1 MAQDGPDR
9 EGCCGAARRRETG
22 SVLTVGHRFS
32 RVVTFDEAAIR
43 AFAEAAGDGNPLHH
57 DAEFARA
64 SRFGGIIASGTHHGA
79 LMMGLVATELTRFGA
94 GVGLE
99 FGLSFRKPLPA
110 GATMRLEWAVT
121 AAEPAPRMGGT
132 IAHLAGTVT
141 DVASG
146 VVVMTTTGKC
156 LMLDPAPTAAGEARG

>member
-1 MAQDGPDR
+1 M
-9 EGCCGAARRRETG
+9 
-22 SVLTVGHRFS
+22 LTVGHHFS
-32 RVVTFDEAAIR
+32 RTVTFDEASIR
-43 AFAEAAGDGNPLHH
+43 AFAQAAGDENPLHH
-57 DAEFARA
+57 DAAFAAA

-110 GATMRLEWAVT
+110 GSTMRLEWEVT
-121 AAEPAPRMGGT
+121 AAAPAPRLGGT
-132 IAHLAGTVT
+132 IAHLAGKVT
-141 DVASG
+141 DVATG

-156 LMLDPAPTAAGEARG
+156 LMLDAPMSAAEAPR

>member
-1 MAQDGPDR
+1 MRKRQECP
-9 EGCCGAARRRETG
+9 
-22 SVLTVGHRFS
+22 VLTVGHHFS
-32 RVVTFDEAAIR
+32 RTVTFDEAAIR
-43 AFAEAAGDGNPLHH
+43 AFAQAAGDANPLHH
-57 DAEFARA
+57 DEAYARA

-110 GATMRLEWAVT
+110 GATMRLEWEVT
-121 AAEPAPRMGGT
+121 ATEKAPRLGGT
-132 IAHLAGTVT
+132 IAHLAGKVT

-156 LMLDPAPTAAGEARG
+156 LMLDEPS